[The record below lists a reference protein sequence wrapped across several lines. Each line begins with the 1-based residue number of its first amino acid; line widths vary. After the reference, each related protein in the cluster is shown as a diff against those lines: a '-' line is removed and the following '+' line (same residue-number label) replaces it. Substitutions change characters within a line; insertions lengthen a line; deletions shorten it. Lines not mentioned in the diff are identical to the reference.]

1 MSEEIIYAD
10 AATLARRIRDRELS
24 PVEVAQAHL
33 DRIEAVNPKL
43 NALIAFPGGVMERAR
58 EAEAAAMRGE
68 WWGPLHGVPFTV
80 KDCVDT
86 AGVVTTRGSKLF
98 ENHVP
103 DADAT
108 VVTRLKNAGGI
119 FIAKSN
125 MPEFALWWET
135 DNLVYGRTEN
145 PWMIGRTPGG
155 SSGGEAAAVASG
167 MSPLGIGSDVGGSI
181 REPANYCGIVGLKA
195 THGRIPLTGHWP
207 ETLLR
212 FMHVGPIVRSV
223 GDAALSLSLMAGP
236 DGVDHYALP
245 VPLPDLDVILPSSV
259 ETGAKNPAPPVG
271 LRVAWCPEGPFAP
284 VEREVQNTVAA
295 AATALGELGCSVEEV
310 ALEGWENWPGQQ
322 ISARIFAAE
331 GNVYLDPIIEGRK
344 DMLALSMQ
352 RRLNIP
358 GPTYDEYLEA
368 MEQVERLRAAC
379 IKLFGEYDVLLLP
392 TGPVVAHP
400 HDTRRH
406 EIGRAADV
414 VETAPA
420 RHALTCTV
428 PFDLTGSPALS
439 VPFGMSSDGLPV
451 GVQIVGR
458 HYEEAAILRAGA
470 ALESLHRPRRGRPP
484 V

>member
-1 MSEEIIYAD
+1 MKEEIIYAD
-10 AATLARRIRDRELS
+10 AATLAGRIRHRELS
-24 PVEVAQAHL
+24 PVEVVQAHL
-33 DRIEAVNPKL
+33 DRIDAVNPRL
-43 NALIAFPGGVMERAR
+43 NALIAFPDGVMERAR
-58 EAEAAAMRGE
+58 EAEAAAARGE
-68 WWGPLHGVPFTV
+68 FWGPLHGVPFTV

-86 AGVVTTRGSKLF
+86 EGVVTTRGSRLF
-98 ENHVP
+98 EDHVP

-108 VVTRLKNAGGI
+108 VVKRLKDAGGI

-181 REPANYCGIVGLKA
+181 REPSNYCGIVGLKA

-223 GDAALSLSLMAGP
+223 GDAALALGLMAGP

-245 VPLPDLDVILPSSV
+245 VPIPDVTQFDSPS
-259 ETGAKNPAPPVG
+259 G

-284 VEREVQNTVAA
+284 VDRQVQDTVAS

-310 ALEGWENWPGQQ
+310 GLEGWESWPGQQ

-331 GNVYLDPIIEGRK
+331 GNVYLGPIIEGRQ
-344 DMLALSMQ
+344 DLLALSMQ
-352 RRLNIP
+352 RQLQVP
-358 GPTYDEYLEA
+358 GPSYEEYLDA
-368 MEQVERLRAAC
+368 MEQVEQLRAAC
-379 IKLFGEYDVLLLP
+379 IKLFQDYDVLLLP
-392 TGPVVAHP
+392 SGPVIAHP

-406 EIGRAADV
+406 EVGAD
-414 VETAPA
+414 TAPA

-439 VPFGMSSDGLPV
+439 VPFGSSSEGLPI
-451 GVQIVGR
+451 GVQVIGR
-458 HYEEAAILRAGA
+458 HYEEATVLRAGA
-470 ALESLHRPRRGRPP
+470 ALEELHRPRRGRPLL
-484 V
+484 

>member
-1 MSEEIIYAD
+1 MSEDIFYAD
-10 AATLARRIRDRELS
+10 AATLAQRIRDRTLS

-43 NALIAFPGGVMERAR
+43 NALIAFPGGVIDRAR

-68 WWGPLHGVPFTV
+68 FWGPLHGVPFTV

-86 AGVVTTRGSKLF
+86 KDVVTTRGSRLF
-98 ENHVP
+98 EDHIP

-108 VVTRLKNAGGI
+108 VVTRLKDAGGI

-155 SSGGEAAAVASG
+155 SSGGEASAVASG

-207 ETLLR
+207 DTLLR
-212 FMHVGPIVRSV
+212 FMHVGPIARSV
-223 GDAALSLSLMAGP
+223 GDAALALSIMAGP
-236 DGVDHYALP
+236 DGADHYALP
-245 VPLPDLDVILPSSV
+245 VPVPDVSNLTS
-259 ETGAKNPAPPVG
+259 PAG

-284 VEREVQNTVAA
+284 VERQVQDTVASAA
-295 AATALGELGCSVEEV
+295 AAMGELGCSVEPV
-310 ALEGWENWPGQQ
+310 ALEGWENMSGQQ

-344 DMLALSMQ
+344 EMLALSMQ

-358 GPTYDEYLEA
+358 GPTYEEYLEA
-368 MEQVERLRAAC
+368 VDQVEQLRAAAVR
-379 IKLFGEYDVLLLP
+379 LFQDFDVLLLP
-392 TGPVVAHP
+392 TGPMVAHP

-406 EIGRAADV
+406 EIGDQ
-414 VETAPA
+414 TAPA

-439 VPFGMSSDGLPV
+439 VPFGMSDGGLPI

-458 HYEEAAILRAGA
+458 HFEEGTVLRVGA
-470 ALESLHRPRRGRPP
+470 ALEELHRPRRGRPAL
-484 V
+484 

>member
-1 MSEEIIYAD
+1 MV
-10 AATLARRIRDRELS
+10 R
-24 PVEVAQAHL
+24 
-33 DRIEAVNPKL
+33 
-43 NALIAFPGGVMERAR
+43 
-58 EAEAAAMRGE
+58 
-68 WWGPLHGVPFTV
+68 
-80 KDCVDT
+80 
-86 AGVVTTRGSKLF
+86 
-98 ENHVP
+98 
-103 DADAT
+103 
-108 VVTRLKNAGGI
+108 RLKDAGGI

-223 GDAALSLSLMAGP
+223 GDASLALSVMAGP
-236 DGVDHYALP
+236 DGFDHYALP
-245 VPLPDLDVILPSSV
+245 VPVPGVSEFTS
-259 ETGAKNPAPPVG
+259 PAS

-284 VEREVQNTVAA
+284 VERQVQDTVESAA
-295 AATALGELGCSVEEV
+295 AALGELGCSVEPV
-310 ALEGWENWPGQQ
+310 NLDGWASWPGQQ

-331 GNVYLDPIIEGRK
+331 GNVYLDPIIVGRK
-344 DMLALSMQ
+344 DLLALSMQ
-352 RRLNIP
+352 RRLKVP
-358 GPTYDEYLEA
+358 GPSYEEYLEA
-368 MEQVERLRAAC
+368 VEQVERLRADL
-379 IKLFGEYDVLLLP
+379 IRLFQDFDVLLLP
-392 TGPVVAHP
+392 TGPMVAHP

-406 EIGRAADV
+406 EIGG
-414 VETAPA
+414 ETAPA

-439 VPFGMSSDGLPV
+439 VPFGMSDGGLPI

-458 HYEEAAILRAGA
+458 HFEEATILRAGA
-470 ALESLHRPRRGRPP
+470 ALEELHQPRRGRPSL
-484 V
+484 

>member
-1 MSEEIIYAD
+1 MSEDIIYAD
-10 AATLARRIRDRELS
+10 ATTLARRIRQRELS

-33 DRIEAVNPKL
+33 ERIEAINPRL
-43 NALIAFPGGVMERAR
+43 NALIAFPDGVMERAR
-58 EAEAAAMRGE
+58 EAEDAIMRGQT
-68 WWGPLHGVPFTV
+68 WGPLHGVPFTV

-86 AGVVTTRGSKLF
+86 AGVVTTRGSRLF
-98 ENHVP
+98 ENHIP
-103 DADAT
+103 DSDAT
-108 VVTRLKNAGGI
+108 VVKRLKDAGGI

-223 GDAALSLSLMAGP
+223 GDAALALSLMAGP
-236 DGVDHYALP
+236 DGLDHYALP
-245 VPLPDLDVILPSSV
+245 VPLPGLP
-259 ETGAKNPAPPVG
+259 PALSLPDGG
-271 LRVAWCPEGPFAP
+271 LRVAWCAQGPFAP
-284 VEREVQNTVAA
+284 VDREVQDTVAA
-295 AATALGELGCSVEEV
+295 AAITLAELGCDVEQV
-310 ALEGWENWPGQQ
+310 DLAGWQDWPGQQ

-331 GNVYLDPIIEGRK
+331 GSRYLDPIIEGRH
-344 DMLALSMQ
+344 DLLAPSMQ

-358 GPTYDEYLEA
+358 LPEYGEYLEA
-368 MEQVERLRAAC
+368 MEQVELLRADLAA
-379 IKLFGEYDVLLLP
+379 LFTRFDVLLLP

-400 HDTRRH
+400 HDARRH
-406 EIGRAADV
+406 EIARAPDMV
-414 VETAPA
+414 DTAPP

-439 VPFGMSSDGLPV
+439 VPFGIGEWGLPI
-451 GVQIVGR
+451 GVQLVGR
-458 HYEEAAILRAGA
+458 HFEETAVLQAGA
-470 ALESLHRPRRGRPP
+470 ALEQLYAPNRRRPP
-484 V
+484 L

>member
-1 MSEEIIYAD
+1 MSDEIFYAD

-33 DRIEAVNPKL
+33 DRIEQVNPRL
-43 NALIAFPGGVMERAR
+43 NALIAFPDGVMERAR
-58 EAEAAAMRGE
+58 EAEDAAMRGE
-68 WWGPLHGVPFTV
+68 FRGPLHGVPFTV

-86 AGVVTTRGSKLF
+86 AGVVTTRGSHLF
-98 ENHVP
+98 ENHIP
-103 DADAT
+103 TADAT
-108 VVTRLKNAGGI
+108 VVTRLKDAGGI

-212 FMHVGPIVRSV
+212 FMHVGPIARSV
-223 GDAALSLSLMAGP
+223 GDAALALSIMAGP

-245 VPLPDLDVILPSSV
+245 VPLPELDVILSA
-259 ETGAKNPAPPVG
+259 TKNPAPPAG

-284 VEREVQNTVAA
+284 VERQVQDTVASA
-295 AATALGELGCSVEEV
+295 AAALGELGCSVEPV
-310 ALEGWENWPGQQ
+310 NLDGWENWPGQQ

-352 RRLNIP
+352 RRLAIP
-358 GPTYDEYLEA
+358 GPGYEEYLEA
-368 MEQVERLRAAC
+368 MEQVEQLRAAA
-379 IKLFGEYDVLLLP
+379 IRLFNDFDVLLLP
-392 TGPVVAHP
+392 TGPMVAHP

-406 EIGRAADV
+406 EIARAPDV
-414 VETAPA
+414 AETAPA

-439 VPFGMSSDGLPV
+439 VPFGLSDGGLPI

-458 HYEEAAILRAGA
+458 HFEEATVLRVGA
-470 ALESLHRPRRGRPP
+470 ALEELHRPLRGRPP
-484 V
+484 L

>member
-1 MSEEIIYAD
+1 MSEEIFYAD
-10 AATLARRIRDRELS
+10 AATLARRIRERSLS

-43 NALIAFPGGVMERAR
+43 NALIAFPDGVMERAR
-58 EAEAAAMRGE
+58 EAEAAIMRGE
-68 WWGPLHGVPFTV
+68 SWGPLHGVPFTV

-86 AGVVTTRGSKLF
+86 AGVVTTRGSRLF

-108 VVTRLKNAGGI
+108 VVKRLKDAGGI

-155 SSGGEAAAVASG
+155 SSGGEASAVASG

-223 GDAALSLSLMAGP
+223 GDAALALSLLAGP
-236 DGVDHYALP
+236 DGIDHYALP
-245 VPLPDLDVILPSSV
+245 VPLADLSQMAS
-259 ETGAKNPAPPVG
+259 PAG
-271 LRVAWCPEGPFAP
+271 LRVGWCPEGPFAP
-284 VEREVQNTVAA
+284 VDREVQDTVASA
-295 AATALGELGCSVEEV
+295 AAALGELGCSVEQV
-310 ALEGWENWPGQQ
+310 DLEGWQDWPGQQ

-331 GNVYLDPIIEGRK
+331 GSKYLDPIIEGRQ

-358 GPTYDEYLEA
+358 GPSYDEYLEA
-368 MEQVERLRAAC
+368 MEQVEQLRSALIA
-379 IKLFGEYDVLLLP
+379 LFARFDVLLLP
-392 TGPVVAHP
+392 SGPVAAHP

-406 EIGRAADV
+406 EIGG
-414 VETAPA
+414 ETAPP

-439 VPFGMSSDGLPV
+439 VPFGLSSGGLPI
-451 GVQIVGR
+451 GVQLVGR
-458 HYEEAAILRAGA
+458 HFEEATILRAGA
-470 ALESLHRPRRGRPP
+470 ALEELHRPRRGRPP
-484 V
+484 L

>member
-1 MSEEIIYAD
+1 MTEEIIYAD

-24 PVEVAQAHL
+24 PIEVTQAHL

-43 NALIAFPGGVMERAR
+43 NALIAFPEGVMERAR
-58 EAEAAAMRGE
+58 EAEAAAMRGDF
-68 WWGPLHGVPFTV
+68 WGPLHGVPFTV

-86 AGVVTTRGSKLF
+86 AGVVTTRGSRLF
-98 ENHVP
+98 EDHIP
-103 DADAT
+103 AADAT
-108 VVTRLKNAGGI
+108 VVTRLKDAGGI

-155 SSGGEAAAVASG
+155 SSGGEAASVASG

-207 ETLLR
+207 DTLLR

-223 GDAALSLSLMAGP
+223 GDAALALGIMAGP
-236 DGVDHYALP
+236 DGADHYALP
-245 VPLPDLDVILPSSV
+245 VPVPVPELSDLSLPR
-259 ETGAKNPAPPVG
+259 G
-271 LRVAWCPEGPFAP
+271 LRVAWCPEGPFSP
-284 VEREVQNTVAA
+284 VQREVQDTVASA
-295 AATALGELGCSVEEV
+295 AAALGELGCTVEQV
-310 ALEGWENWPGQQ
+310 DLAGWESWPGQQ

-331 GNVYLDPIIEGRK
+331 GNQYLDPIIEGRK

-358 GPTYDEYLEA
+358 GPEYGEYLEA
-368 MEQVERLRAAC
+368 MEQVEQLRAAC
-379 IKLFGEYDVLLLP
+379 IRLFNDYDVLLLP

-400 HDTRRH
+400 HDARRH
-406 EIGRAADV
+406 EVGG
-414 VETAPA
+414 ETAPA

-439 VPFGMSSDGLPV
+439 VPFGASSEGLPI

-458 HYEEAAILRAGA
+458 HYEEATILRAGA
-470 ALESLHRPRRGRPP
+470 ALEELHRPRRGRPSL
-484 V
+484 

>member
-1 MSEEIIYAD
+1 MSEDIIYAD
-10 AATLARRIRDRELS
+10 AATLAQRIRDRELS

-33 DRIEAVNPKL
+33 DRIESVNPKL
-43 NALIAFPGGVMERAR
+43 NALIAFPDGVIERAR
-58 EAEAAAMRGE
+58 DAEAAAMRGE
-68 WWGPLHGVPFTV
+68 FWGPLHGVPFTV

-86 AGVVTTRGSKLF
+86 EGVVTTRGSRLF
-98 ENHVP
+98 EDHIP
-103 DADAT
+103 AADAT
-108 VVTRLKNAGGI
+108 VVTRLKDAGGI

-207 ETLLR
+207 EALLR

-223 GDAALSLSLMAGP
+223 GDAALALSIMAGP
-236 DGVDHYALP
+236 DGADHYALP
-245 VPLPDLDVILPSSV
+245 VPLPDVSEL
-259 ETGAKNPAPPVG
+259 AQPAG
-271 LRVAWCPEGPFAP
+271 LRVGWCPEGPFAP
-284 VEREVQNTVAA
+284 VERQVQDTVAA
-295 AATALGELGCSVEEV
+295 AAAALGELGCSIEPVD
-310 ALEGWENWPGQQ
+310 LDGWENMSGQQ

-358 GPTYDEYLEA
+358 GPSYGEYLEA
-368 MEQVERLRAAC
+368 MDHVEQLRAATV
-379 IKLFGEYDVLLLP
+379 KLFNDYDVLLLP
-392 TGPVVAHP
+392 TGPMVAHP

-406 EIGRAADV
+406 EIGG
-414 VETAPA
+414 ETAPA

-439 VPFGMSSDGLPV
+439 VPFGLSDGGLPI

-458 HYEEAAILRAGA
+458 HFEEPTILRVGA
-470 ALESLHRPRRGRPP
+470 ALEELHRPRRGRPP

>member
-1 MSEEIIYAD
+1 MSEEIFYAD
-10 AATLARRIRDRELS
+10 AATLARRIRDRSLS
-24 PVEVAQAHL
+24 PVEVVQAHL
-33 DRIEAVNPKL
+33 DRIEAVNSRL
-43 NALIAFPGGVMERAR
+43 NALIAFPDGVMERAR
-58 EAEAAAMRGE
+58 EAEDAAMRGDFR
-68 WWGPLHGVPFTV
+68 GPLHGVPFTV

-86 AGVVTTRGSKLF
+86 AGVVTTRGSRLF

-103 DADAT
+103 EADAT
-108 VVTRLKNAGGI
+108 VVKRLKDAGGI

-195 THGRIPLTGHWP
+195 SHGRIPLTGHWP
-207 ETLLR
+207 DTLLR

-223 GDAALSLSLMAGP
+223 GDAALALSVMAGP
-236 DGVDHYALP
+236 DGYDHYALP
-245 VPLPDLDVILPSSV
+245 VPVPDVSELALP
-259 ETGAKNPAPPVG
+259 AG

-284 VEREVQNTVAA
+284 VEGQVQDTVASAA
-295 AATALGELGCSVEEV
+295 AALAELGCRVDPVE
-310 ALEGWENWPGQQ
+310 LDGWENWPGQQ

-331 GNVYLDPIIEGRK
+331 GNVYLEPIIEGRK

-358 GPTYDEYLEA
+358 GPSYDEYLEA
-368 MEQVERLRAAC
+368 MEQVEQLRIAA
-379 IKLFGEYDVLLLP
+379 ISLFRDYDVLLLP
-392 TGPVVAHP
+392 TGPMVAHP

-406 EIGRAADV
+406 EIGG
-414 VETAPA
+414 ETAPA

-439 VPFGMSSDGLPV
+439 VPFGLSDNGLPM
-451 GVQIVGR
+451 GVQVVGR
-458 HYEEAAILRAGA
+458 HFDEATVLRVGA
-470 ALESLHRPRRGRPP
+470 ALEELHRPQRGRPP

>member
-1 MSEEIIYAD
+1 MSEEICYAD

-24 PVEVAQAHL
+24 PVEVVQAHL

-43 NALIAFPGGVMERAR
+43 NALIAFPEGVMERAR
-58 EAEAAAMRGE
+58 EAESEAMRGE
-68 WWGPLHGVPFTV
+68 FRGPLHGVPFTV

-86 AGVVTTRGSKLF
+86 AGVVTTRGSRLF

-103 DADAT
+103 EADAT
-108 VVTRLKNAGGI
+108 VVARLKHAGGI

-155 SSGGEAAAVASG
+155 SSGGEAAAIASG

-212 FMHVGPIVRSV
+212 FMHVGPIARSV
-223 GDAALSLSLMAGP
+223 GDAALALSVMAGP
-236 DGVDHYALP
+236 DGADHYALP
-245 VPLPDLDVILPSSV
+245 VPLPELDVILN
-259 ETGAKNPAPPVG
+259 EAQNPAPPAG

-284 VEREVQNTVAA
+284 VEREVQDTVASA
-295 AATALGELGCSVEEV
+295 AAALGELGCSVEPV
-310 ALEGWENWPGQQ
+310 SLDGWENWPGQQ

-331 GNVYLDPIIEGRK
+331 GNVYLDPIIEGRQ

-358 GPTYDEYLEA
+358 APTYEEYLEA
-368 MEQVERLRAAC
+368 MEQVERLRAAA
-379 IKLFGEYDVLLLP
+379 IKLFNDYDVLLLP
-392 TGPVVAHP
+392 TGPMVAHP

-406 EIGRAADV
+406 EIARAPDV

-439 VPFGMSSDGLPV
+439 VPFGMSDGGLPI

-458 HYEEAAILRAGA
+458 HFEETTILRAGA
-470 ALESLHRPRRGRPP
+470 VLEELHRSRRGRPSL
-484 V
+484 

>member
-1 MSEEIIYAD
+1 MSDEIFYAD
-10 AATLARRIRDRELS
+10 AATLAQRIRDGELS
-24 PVEVAQAHL
+24 PVEVVQAHL
-33 DRIEAVNPKL
+33 DRIESVNSKL
-43 NALIAFPGGVMERAR
+43 NALIAFPDGAMERAQ
-58 EAEAAAMRGE
+58 EAEATAMRGE
-68 WWGPLHGVPFTV
+68 FRGPLHGVPFTV

-86 AGVVTTRGSKLF
+86 SGVVTTRGSRLF

-103 DADAT
+103 EADAT
-108 VVTRLKNAGGI
+108 VVTRLKDAGGI

-207 ETLLR
+207 EALLR

-223 GDAALSLSLMAGP
+223 GDAAMALSIMAGP

-245 VPLPDLDVILPSSV
+245 VPLPEVSNLAS
-259 ETGAKNPAPPVG
+259 PAG

-284 VEREVQNTVAA
+284 VERQVQDTVASA
-295 AATALGELGCSVEEV
+295 AAALGELGCSVQPV
-310 ALEGWENWPGQQ
+310 GLDGWENWPGQQ

-331 GNVYLDPIIEGRK
+331 GNVYLAPIIEGRE

-352 RRLNIP
+352 RRLAIP
-358 GPTYDEYLEA
+358 GPSYDEYLEA
-368 MEQVERLRAAC
+368 MEQVEQLRAAA
-379 IKLFGEYDVLLLP
+379 IRLFNDFDVLLLP
-392 TGPVVAHP
+392 TGPMVAHP

-406 EIGRAADV
+406 EIGG
-414 VETAPA
+414 ETAPA

-439 VPFGMSSDGLPV
+439 VPFGLSDGGLPI

-458 HYEEAAILRAGA
+458 HFEETTILRVGA
-470 ALESLHRPRRGRPP
+470 ALEGLYSPRRGRPP
-484 V
+484 L

>member
-1 MSEEIIYAD
+1 MSADLYYAD
-10 AATLARRIRDRELS
+10 AATLAGRIRRREWS
-24 PVEVAQAHL
+24 PVAVVEAHL
-33 DRIEAVNPKL
+33 ERIAAVNPRL
-43 NALIAFPGGVMERAR
+43 NALVAFPDGVMERAR
-58 EAEAAAMRGE
+58 AAENALMRGE
-68 WWGPLHGVPFTV
+68 LWGPLHGVPFTV

-86 AGVVTTRGSKLF
+86 ARVVTTRGSRLF
-98 ENHVP
+98 ANHVP

-108 VVTRLKNAGGI
+108 VVRRLKDAGGI

-145 PWMIGRTPGG
+145 PWLAGRTPGG

-223 GDAALSLSLMAGP
+223 GDAALALSIMAGP
-236 DGVDHYALP
+236 DGIDHYALP
-245 VPLPDLDVILPSSV
+245 VPLPQLTPLES
-259 ETGAKNPAPPVG
+259 AAG
-271 LRVAWCPEGPFAP
+271 LRVAWCAEGPFAP
-284 VEREVQNTVAA
+284 VAREVQDTVARA
-295 AATALGELGCSVEEV
+295 AAALGELGCVVAPVEL
-310 ALEGWENWPGQQ
+310 ADWESWPGQQ

-331 GNVYLDPIIEGRK
+331 GSRYLDPIIEGRR
-344 DMLALSMQ
+344 DLLAPSMQ

-358 GPTYDEYLEA
+358 LPEYGEYLEA
-368 MEQVERLRAAC
+368 VEQVELLRASLMA
-379 IKLFGEYDVLLLP
+379 LFARFDLLLLP
-392 TGPVVAHP
+392 ARPMMAHP
-400 HDTRRH
+400 HDRRRH
-406 EIGRAADV
+406 EIGRAPGV
-414 VETAPA
+414 VDAAPP

-439 VPFGMSSDGLPV
+439 VPFGMGGDGLPI
-451 GVQIVGR
+451 GVQLVGR
-458 HYEEAAILRAGA
+458 HFDEGAILRAGA
-470 ALESLHRPRRGRPP
+470 ALERLYAPQRGRPP
-484 V
+484 L

>member
-1 MSEEIIYAD
+1 MSEDIFYAD
-10 AATLARRIRDRELS
+10 AATLARRIRDRSLS

-33 DRIEAVNPKL
+33 DRIEVVNPKL
-43 NALIAFPGGVMERAR
+43 NALIAFPDGVMERALA
-58 EAEAAAMRGE
+58 AEAAAMRGE
-68 WWGPLHGVPFTV
+68 FWGPLHGVPFTV

-86 AGVVTTRGSKLF
+86 AGVVTTRGSRLF

-108 VVTRLKNAGGI
+108 VVTRLKDAGGI

-207 ETLLR
+207 DTLLR

-223 GDAALSLSLMAGP
+223 GDAALALGLMAGP

-245 VPLPDLDVILPSSV
+245 VPVPDVADLPS
-259 ETGAKNPAPPVG
+259 PAG
-271 LRVAWCPEGPFAP
+271 LRVAWCTEGPFAP
-284 VEREVQNTVAA
+284 VERQVQDTVAA
-295 AATALGELGCSVEEV
+295 AAATLGELGCSVEPV
-310 ALEGWENWPGQQ
+310 DLAGWESWPGQQ

-368 MEQVERLRAAC
+368 MEQVERLRAAA
-379 IKLFGEYDVLLLP
+379 IRLFRDYDVLLLP

-406 EIGRAADV
+406 EVGRASGDT
-414 VETAPA
+414 ETAPA

-439 VPFGMSSDGLPV
+439 VPFGSSDEGLPI

-458 HYEEAAILRAGA
+458 HFEEATILRVGA
-470 ALESLHRPRRGRPP
+470 ALEDLHRPRRGRPSL
-484 V
+484 

>member
-1 MSEEIIYAD
+1 MSEDIIYAD
-10 AATLARRIRDRELS
+10 AATLAQRIRDRSLS

-33 DRIEAVNPKL
+33 DRIESVNQTL
-43 NALIAFPGGVMERAR
+43 NALIAFPDGVMERAR

-68 WWGPLHGVPFTV
+68 FWGPLHGVPFTV

-86 AGVVTTRGSKLF
+86 AGVVTTRGSRLF

-103 DADAT
+103 AADAT
-108 VVTRLKNAGGI
+108 VVTRLKDAGGI

-207 ETLLR
+207 DTLLR

-223 GDAALSLSLMAGP
+223 SDAALALSIMAGP
-236 DGVDHYALP
+236 DGADHYALP
-245 VPLPDLDVILPSSV
+245 VPLPDVSEL
-259 ETGAKNPAPPVG
+259 APPAG
-271 LRVAWCPEGPFAP
+271 LRVGWCPEGPFAP
-284 VEREVQNTVAA
+284 VERQVQDTVASA
-295 AATALGELGCSVEEV
+295 AAALGELGCSVEPV
-310 ALEGWENWPGQQ
+310 DLDGWENMSGQQ

-358 GPTYDEYLEA
+358 GPTYEEYLEA
-368 MEQVERLRAAC
+368 VDQVEQLRAAA
-379 IKLFGEYDVLLLP
+379 IKLFRDFDVLLLP
-392 TGPVVAHP
+392 TGPMVAHP

-406 EIGRAADV
+406 EIGG
-414 VETAPA
+414 ETAPA

-439 VPFGMSSDGLPV
+439 VPFGLSDGGLPI

-458 HYEEAAILRAGA
+458 HFEEAIILRVGA
-470 ALESLHRPRRGRPP
+470 ALEELHRPRRGRPP

>member
-1 MSEEIIYAD
+1 MSEEICYAD

-24 PVEVAQAHL
+24 PVEVVQAHL

-43 NALIAFPGGVMERAR
+43 NALIAFPEGVMERAR
-58 EAEAAAMRGE
+58 EAESEAMRGE
-68 WWGPLHGVPFTV
+68 FRGPLHGVPFTV

-86 AGVVTTRGSKLF
+86 AGVVTTRGSRLF

-103 DADAT
+103 EADAT
-108 VVTRLKNAGGI
+108 VVARLKHAGGI

-155 SSGGEAAAVASG
+155 SSGGEAAAIASG

-212 FMHVGPIVRSV
+212 FMHVGPIARSV
-223 GDAALSLSLMAGP
+223 GDAALALSVMAGP
-236 DGVDHYALP
+236 DGADHYALP
-245 VPLPDLDVILPSSV
+245 VPLPELDAILN
-259 ETGAKNPAPPVG
+259 EAQNPAPPAG

-284 VEREVQNTVAA
+284 VEQEVQDTVASA
-295 AATALGELGCSVEEV
+295 AAALGELGCSVEPV
-310 ALEGWENWPGQQ
+310 SLDGWESWPGQQ

-331 GNVYLDPIIEGRK
+331 GNVYLDPIIEGRQ

-358 GPTYDEYLEA
+358 GPTYEEYLEA
-368 MEQVERLRAAC
+368 MEQVEQLRAAA
-379 IKLFGEYDVLLLP
+379 IKLFNDYDVLLLP
-392 TGPVVAHP
+392 TGPMVAHP

-406 EIGRAADV
+406 EIARAPDV

-439 VPFGMSSDGLPV
+439 VPFGMSDGGLPI

-458 HYEEAAILRAGA
+458 HFEETTILRAGA
-470 ALESLHRPRRGRPP
+470 VLEELHRSRRGRPSL
-484 V
+484 

>member
-1 MSEEIIYAD
+1 MSEEIFYAD
-10 AATLARRIRDRELS
+10 AATLAQRIRDRSLS
-24 PVEVAQAHL
+24 PVEVTQVHL
-33 DRIEAVNPKL
+33 ERIESVNPRL
-43 NALIAFPGGVMERAR
+43 NALIAFPDGVMERAR
-58 EAEAAAMRGE
+58 EAEAAATRGE
-68 WWGPLHGVPFTV
+68 FWGPLHGVPFTV

-86 AGVVTTRGSKLF
+86 AGVVTTRGSRLF
-98 ENHVP
+98 ADHVP
-103 DADAT
+103 EADAT
-108 VVTRLKNAGGI
+108 VVKRLKDAGGI

-223 GDAALSLSLMAGP
+223 GDAALALSVMAGP
-236 DGVDHYALP
+236 DGADHYALP
-245 VPLPDLDVILPSSV
+245 VPSPGVAELPP
-259 ETGAKNPAPPVG
+259 PAG
-271 LRVAWCPEGPFAP
+271 LRVAWCPEGPFSP
-284 VEREVQNTVAA
+284 VEREVQDTVASA
-295 AATALGELGCSVEEV
+295 AAALGELGCSVEQV
-310 ALEGWENWPGQQ
+310 DLEGWENWPGQQ

-331 GNVYLDPIIEGRK
+331 GNVYLAPIIEGRK

-358 GPTYDEYLEA
+358 GPSYDEYLEA
-368 MEQVERLRAAC
+368 MEQVERLRAAAVR
-379 IKLFGEYDVLLLP
+379 LFNDFDVLLLP
-392 TGPVVAHP
+392 TGPVAAHP

-406 EIGRAADV
+406 EIGRAPDV
-414 VETAPA
+414 IETAPA

-439 VPFGMSSDGLPV
+439 VPFGMSDSGLPI
-451 GVQIVGR
+451 GVQVVGR
-458 HYEEAAILRAGA
+458 HFEESTILRAGA
-470 ALESLHRPRRGRPP
+470 ALEELHHPRRGRPP
-484 V
+484 L

>member
-1 MSEEIIYAD
+1 MSEDIFYAD
-10 AATLARRIRDRELS
+10 AATLAQRIRDCSLS
-24 PVEVAQAHL
+24 PVEVALAHL
-33 DRIEAVNPKL
+33 DRIESVNPKL
-43 NALIAFPGGVMERAR
+43 NALIAFPDGVMERAR
-58 EAEAAAMRGE
+58 EAEAAAVRGE
-68 WWGPLHGVPFTV
+68 FWGPLHGVPFTV

-86 AGVVTTRGSKLF
+86 AGVVTTRGSRLF
-98 ENHVP
+98 EDHVP
-103 DADAT
+103 ETDAT
-108 VVTRLKNAGGI
+108 VVTRLKEAGGI

-223 GDAALSLSLMAGP
+223 SDAALALSVMGGP

-245 VPLPDLDVILPSSV
+245 VPLPDVSEL
-259 ETGAKNPAPPVG
+259 APTAG
-271 LRVAWCPEGPFAP
+271 LRVAWCLEGPFAP
-284 VEREVQNTVAA
+284 VERQVQDTVASA
-295 AATALGELGCSVEEV
+295 AAALGELGCSVEPV
-310 ALEGWENWPGQQ
+310 DLDGWENWSGQQ

-358 GPTYDEYLEA
+358 GPGYEEYLEA
-368 MEQVERLRAAC
+368 MDHVEQLRAAC
-379 IKLFGEYDVLLLP
+379 IKLFRDFDVLLLP
-392 TGPVVAHP
+392 TGPMVAHP

-406 EIGRAADV
+406 EIARAPDV

-439 VPFGMSSDGLPV
+439 VPFGLSEGGLPI

-458 HYEEAAILRAGA
+458 HFEEATILRVGA
-470 ALESLHRPRRGRPP
+470 ALEELHRPRRGRPRL
-484 V
+484 